1 MTQPTADGFMS
12 LWKQSSVSYRQSM
25 ITFMA
30 ANYPQLGPALLKRVT
45 KAEILEAFS
54 GSEEWCLAELAP
66 TGIKNM
72 KMFPGDASAAETPKK
87 GKKGNGIPPS
97 AAAAFVSDV
106 VDAVFE
112 DDEPEMSADEMRS
125 LASLRAKLGAMT
137 AKADLIPAPAN
148 TNIEDDVSQ
157 MRAG

>member
-72 KMFPGDASAAETPKK
+72 KMFPGDAPAAETPKK
-87 GKKGNGIPPS
+87 GKKQADAPAVTQQP
-97 AAAAFVSDV
+97 AAEEVY
-106 VDAVFE
+106 

>member
-1 MTQPTADGFMS
+1 
-12 LWKQSSVSYRQSM
+12 M

-72 KMFPGDASAAETPKK
+72 KMFPGDAPAAETPKK
-87 GKKGNGIPPS
+87 GKKQADAPAVTQQP
-97 AAAAFVSDV
+97 AAEEVYD
-106 VDAVFE
+106 E
-112 DDEPEMSADEMRS
+112 EPEMSADEMRS
-125 LASLRAKLGAMT
+125 IASLRAKLGAMT

-148 TNIEDDVSQ
+148 TDIEDEVPA